1 MGVSNFLPTSQ
12 ELKNLKLLGTK
23 VCTMSDEEY
32 YEEEEVT
39 SQTSKKGEGFLK
51 AKKQKGELD
60 EQLREYSNEW
70 RKQRGKE
77 EEEEEGRRKEE
88 AEKKAKEAEEKK
100 KRLEEAEMKR
110 Q

>member
-1 MGVSNFLPTSQ
+1 MG
-12 ELKNLKLLGTK
+12 LLGTK
-23 VCTMSDEEY
+23 VCTMSDQEY

-60 EQLREYSNEW
+60 EQLREYINEW

-77 EEEEEGRRKEE
+77 EEELKRLKEKQSKRTEIRAEQEKKLAQQKKEE
-88 AEKKAKEAEEKK
+88 EE
-100 KRLEEAEMKR
+100 RLRK
-110 Q
+110 